1 MLTKFLMEKVIILS
15 DFLSNKEVAFTYFA
29 VNGKSPLRKQI
40 NYYGQ
45 ISSIIYQK
53 PVEIKVILSIIVL
66 HQ

>member
-1 MLTKFLMEKVIILS
+1 MEKVIILS
-15 DFLSNKEVAFTYFA
+15 DFLANTEIVFTYFPI
-29 VNGKSPLRKQI
+29 NGKSPLRKQI